1 MRFDTLEAALEWANA
16 NPHLYDG
23 LDVDPRGAYHVHVDA
38 DVLPP
43 GETVDTGEP
52 VPDDARAVHRLELP
66 EHIQRLESLL
76 LESDGAWHPMGEFW
90 RKTIARVYYFG
101 TAEAIYRVG
110 RRGGKSTTMCRVIVA
125 ETAFGEHT
133 ASAGTMLTYM
143 IVAQDRREAKK
154 QIATCREML
163 KAARIEHIPKAE
175 TITLPQL
182 GREIA
187 VFTASVR
194 GVSGP
199 TAIGA
204 LCDEVAKW
212 TDDEGANPGLE
223 VLRSLKPTMLTQ
235 PNAKLWL
242 ISSPWSV
249 TDPHYDLFDDS
260 LREDAGMRPPFWA
273 PTWVANPNET
283 EERTH
288 ELETHELYWRCEYYA
303 VPVPSGEH
311 TFFAADTIAE
321 AQVLELP
328 EGFAVAAGAD
338 LAFRRNS
345 SALVIGDVSEHGI
358 RIVHDREWL
367 PGERSLR
374 PGDVLQDMV
383 ADMAEHD
390 CPAVCADLHY
400 IETLREHLERTEVEL
415 VEFPTTAHGKHAAYR
430 RAQALLAHGQI
441 SLVGASQRL
450 IEQLKQT
457 RITPTSNGARIDNPE
472 SRGAHGAAAHGDLV
486 SAFVAAVLNLEVPAD
501 CGRAFGSRRFGG
513 ALETPD
519 DWDLPPDDALVPPPS
534 GAWWARREGERRFA
548 R

>member
-1 MRFDTLEAALEWANA
+1 MRFDSLAGAVDWSSA

-23 LDVDPRGAYHVHVDA
+23 LDVDPRGAYHVRIDR

-43 GETVDTGEP
+43 GTEP
-52 VPDDARAVHRLELP
+52 PSDDPIPDDARPIHRLELP
-66 EHIQRLESLL
+66 AHVQRVETLL
-76 LESDGAWHPMGEFW
+76 LESGGAWHPMSEFW
-90 RKTIARVYYFG
+90 RKAIARVYYFG
-101 TAEAIYRVG
+101 THEAIFRVG

-133 ASAGTMLTYM
+133 ASAGTVLTYM
-143 IVAQDRREAKK
+143 IVAQDRRESKK
-154 QIATCREML
+154 QIATCRDIL
-163 KAARIEHIPKAE
+163 RAIGVQHIPKAE
-175 TITLPQL
+175 SISLPQL
-182 GREIA
+182 NREIA

-212 TDDEGANPGLE
+212 TDDEGANPGAE

-235 PNAKLWL
+235 KNAKLWL

-249 TDPHYDLFDDS
+249 TDPHYDMFEDS
-260 LREDAGMRPPFWA
+260 AKDATLRPPFWA
-273 PTWVANPNET
+273 PTWVANPSET

-288 ELETHELYWRCEYYA
+288 LLETHDLYWRCEYLA

-311 TFFAADTIAE
+311 TFFAADTIQE
-321 AQVLELP
+321 ACALSLP
-328 EGFAVAAGAD
+328 EGQAVAAGAD

-358 RIVHDREWL
+358 RVLYDREWT

-374 PGDVLQDMV
+374 PGDVLTDMID
-383 ADMAEHD
+383 DMAAYD
-390 CPAVCADLHY
+390 CETVCSDLHY
-400 IETLREHLERTEVEL
+400 IETLREHLERTDVEL
-415 VEFPTTAHGKHAAYR
+415 VEFPNTAAGKHQAYR

-441 SLVGASQRL
+441 SLAGASQRL
-450 IEQLKQT
+450 IDQLRQT
-457 RITPTSNGARIDNPE
+457 RITPTANGVRIDQPE
-472 SRGAHGAAAHGDLV
+472 QRGAHGAAAHGDLV
-486 SAFVAAVLNLEVPAD
+486 SAFVCAVLNLELPAD
-501 CGRAFGSRRFGG
+501 CGPAFGARRFGG
-513 ALETPD
+513 ADSSGLDP
-519 DWDLPPDDALVPPPS
+519 DLPPPDEAVPPPEK
-534 GAWWARREGERRFA
+534 AWWARAEGGRRFA